1 MKNKI
6 ITDKPKAKGILTVI
20 EFSAQRIKLAQSSFV
35 KKRRIITRLFIK
47 DNIPDSEHEFINALE
62 RIIKINHLKIDNL
75 LISLDRSLVTI
86 RFIKLP
92 CVNEEEISNMAEW
105 QAVKFLPYKIDEIVV
120 SHQTI
125 RVDADGF
132 SHVILVIVPKSTI
145 RKFTNICDVLKL
157 HPRAITL
164 SSEGLLKWYVDFQSD
179 ADKDSALA
187 LVDIDKDSVELVII
201 YQERFLFSRSL
212 VSSEIEGDDQS
223 KERII
228 NEIKISINSYSKQE
242 SSVPI
247 KKIILTGN
255 KSQVSN
261 LAPLFKDEFDTE
273 VVVIDQLKNLNLK
286 DVIGEPSI
294 IQDTS
299 FASICGLALN
309 QKLTQIDL
317 LMQENKDKIAYLEN
331 RKKLFKTISLAL
343 FAALV
348 ICGIFTF
355 NFYSKKKI
363 INTLDRQLKKITPAA
378 MEIQDIKNKI
388 AIINTCMDNKGSC
401 LEVLREIY
409 SLTPKNTYL
418 NTLIFQEANEV
429 ILKGTA
435 PAMSS
440 VFSFTPI
447 LNESLLFKNVEVR
460 YVTQRKTQT
469 GELTD
474 FEIICK
480 LTSSP
485 RDK

>member
-6 ITDKPKAKGILTVI
+6 IRDKPKAKGILTVI
-20 EFSAQRIKLAQSSFV
+20 EFSAQRIKLVQFLFV
-35 KKRRIITRLFIK
+35 KKQRIITKLFIK
-47 DNIPDSEHEFINALE
+47 DNIFDSEHEFINALE

-75 LISLDRSLVTI
+75 LISLGRSLVTI

-92 CVNEEEISNMAEW
+92 CVNEEEINNMAEW

-212 VSSEIEGDDQS
+212 VSSEIEGDYQS
-223 KERII
+223 KEGII
-228 NEIKISINSYSKQE
+228 NEIKISINSYTKQE

-247 KKIILTGN
+247 KKIILIGN

-261 LAPLFKDEFDTE
+261 LAPLFKDEFDLE
-273 VVVIDQLKNLNLK
+273 VAVIDQLKNLNLK
-286 DVIGEPSI
+286 DIGEPSI
-294 IQDTS
+294 IQNTS

-309 QKLTQIDL
+309 QKLPQIDL
-317 LMQENKDKIAYLEN
+317 LMQEDKDKIAYLEN
-331 RKKLFKTISLAL
+331 RRKLFKTISLAL

-355 NFYSKKKI
+355 NFYNKKKI
-363 INTLDRQLKKITPAA
+363 IDILDRQLEKITPAA

-388 AIINTCMDNKGSC
+388 AIINKRMDNKGSC
-401 LEVLREIY
+401 LEVLREVY
-409 SLTPKNTYL
+409 SLMPKNTYL
-418 NTLIFQEANEV
+418 NTLIFLEANEV

-440 VFSFTPI
+440 VFSFVPI

-460 YVTQRKTQT
+460 YATQRKTQT

-480 LTSSP
+480 LTSVS
-485 RDK
+485 RGR